1 MAERKLINKSDI
13 SEFFE
18 IGKHLK
24 DSRLDAAIMLAQRND
39 LVPAIGEGL
48 YFDLCETDSAL
59 NNTLIQGENYELN
72 GTTVYFRGIR
82 SQIAC
87 YAYARLIRKPE
98 NKVTRAGV
106 KQKETVNSTQ
116 VDTTEENQMIRDA
129 YSMAKKFE
137 QQTNQYLE
145 QNISNYPLAQQTEG
159 MQLPRKSGF
168 NISRVW

>member
-18 IGKHLK
+18 IGKNLNA
-24 DSRLDAAIMLAQRND
+24 SRVDTAIMLAQRND

-48 YFDLCETDSAL
+48 YFDLCENETIL
-59 NNTLIQGENYELN
+59 NDTLIQGEEYELQ

-82 SQIAC
+82 AQIAC
-87 YAYARLIRKPE
+87 YAYARLIRKAE
-98 NKVTRAGV
+98 NRITRSGL
-106 KQKETVNSTQ
+106 KQKETANSLQ

-137 QQTNQYLE
+137 TQTNKYLQE
-145 QNISNYPLAQQTEG
+145 NISDYPLAQQTEG
-159 MQLPRKSGF
+159 MQLPRK
-168 NISRVW
+168 